1 MNPRPTADTLALCYP
16 DGYGPHQASKHS
28 TAQQSQHDASLE
40 AENCVAE
47 LVASSK
53 GVTEKHVPW
62 YLSRN
67 IRRLPGLRSFYY
79 WLSDDR
85 SEYLPTPSSETA
97 KAIELGCATG
107 QFLERL
113 RTAGWTAEGVE
124 LVETPA
130 VEARRKGFQVHIG
143 TLESARLP
151 SDSYNGAFAWHV
163 IEHLL
168 DPVSTLSEVH
178 RILKDDGILSFSVP
192 NVGCWEP
199 YIFGKNWFAWDL
211 PRHLHF
217 FSPGSIQRLLHDSGF
232 DQIQITHQ
240 RNALYTVGS
249 IGVLIMRC
257 LPGSQI
263 AKKLMTYPDHPR
275 LWWQLLLAPAA
286 IFLAAI
292 RQGGRLT
299 VIARCN
305 KSLAD
310 SFTENEKHSS
320 ESA

>member
-1 MNPRPTADTLALCYP
+1 MNPRPTAETLAFCYP
-16 DGYGPHQASKHS
+16 EGYGPHQASEHS
-28 TAQQSQHDASLE
+28 TAQHSQHDLSFE
-40 AENCVAE
+40 TENTVAE
-47 LVASSK
+47 LDASSQD
-53 GVTEKHVPW
+53 VTEKHAPW
-62 YLSRN
+62 YLRRN
-67 IRRLPGLRSFYY
+67 IRRLPGLRSLYY

-85 SEYLPTPSSETA
+85 SEYFPTPSSETA

-113 RTAGWTAEGVE
+113 RAAGWTAEGVE
-124 LVETPA
+124 LLEAPA
-130 VEARRKGFQVHIG
+130 VEARGKGFQVHIG

-163 IEHLL
+163 IEHLQ
-168 DPVSTLSEVH
+168 DPVNTLSEVH
-178 RILKDDGILSFSVP
+178 RILKDRSILSFSVP

-199 YIFGKNWFAWDL
+199 YIFGQNWFAWDL

-217 FSPGSIQRLLHDSGF
+217 FSPTSVQRLLRNSGF

-249 IGVLIMRC
+249 IGVFIMRWF
-257 LPGSQI
+257 PGSQI
-263 AKKLMTYPDHPR
+263 AKKFMAYPDHPR

-305 KSLAD
+305 KSLA
-310 SFTENEKHSS
+310 TPRTQNEEQLPGLK
-320 ESA
+320 